1 MNFSE
6 ENENNFDKFFIF
18 LWKLS
23 VEEEEETEKTKKE
36 LCNDNNNGYVIEEK
50 EKFNLKIFL
59 STFVHSNNENLV
71 FQFFQN
77 LANGHWPLKKKLL
90 KQKLP

>member
-18 LWKLS
+18 SFGNCLLKKKRR
-23 VEEEEETEKTKKE
+23 ENEKE

-59 STFVHSNNENLV
+59 STFVHSNNEGPETN
-71 FQFFQN
+71 
-77 LANGHWPLKKKLL
+77 
-90 KQKLP
+90 

>member
-1 MNFSE
+1 MKKKRR
-6 ENENNFDKFFIF
+6 ENE
-18 LWKLS
+18 
-23 VEEEEETEKTKKE
+23 KE

-77 LANGHWPLKKKLL
+77 LANGHWPLKKKIIEAKIAIRLIVKDIFL
-90 KQKLP
+90 IP